1 MGGVRNKML
10 RYGASPAGLPV
21 GRHLQSLLQSLQKT
35 LHFSLAAEIVIC
47 KVKVIIHFAA
57 ICTNPLYLEPI
68 CFQTAHSP
76 ITALIW
82 WKSWLIGYQKSI
94 ICHMYRVRIL

>member
-1 MGGVRNKML
+1 MQSIFWAYSNILNPGLPGKKLNDINCTLDGEMRTVVRSRARANNVGGVRNKIL

-47 KVKVIIHFAA
+47 KV
-57 ICTNPLYLEPI
+57 NP
-68 CFQTAHSP
+68 CKQSC
-76 ITALIW
+76 
-82 WKSWLIGYQKSI
+82 K
-94 ICHMYRVRIL
+94 